1 MLMECHYGPIDERIY
16 TIKGGSRRAEKSR
29 KVLLMMMKAAK
40 LGWAEPGAEQEQG
53 RNRSQRTALLFSP
66 KLAPKPNLIKIG

>member
-1 MLMECHYGPIDERIY
+1 MTRGAAVQD
-16 TIKGGSRRAEKSR
+16 
-29 KVLLMMMKAAK
+29 KVRTGTRQVLMMIMAAK
-40 LGWAEPGAEQEQG
+40 LGWTEPGAEQEQG